1 MKKQVLSAW
10 VFCSALGI
18 AQAQTDVTKE
28 YLVNPSFE
36 TLKAA
41 DGTTEVKVKTTL
53 ENGLYGWEVASMSN
67 YQVESE
73 ASGSATGFPADGS
86 GKIKPTEGTY
96 YYFNRQG
103 WGNKDSELK
112 TTTSKELPTGT
123 YYAVIDYKAADY
135 SNHNNADNNGTT
147 IGIKVNDAAS
157 NLLGE
162 NPAVRRAYSIANNGS
177 NPGNDTYMVN
187 AGWNELGT
195 MFTVTEPT
203 TVTIS
208 LVQNMKNS
216 GRSDIAW
223 DNLRLYKVENV
234 SESNPLD
241 LTGYIA
247 SANGSCVPGWTTSGT
262 VGTNSGQHWDG
273 NSGTKYIEPCNWGA
287 TGWES
292 SISQAIIVPKGQY
305 ILTATGRSSVNATMT
320 LTANGQSVTFPSN
333 GDTGGTIATDGTE
346 WENVAAGIEAGKSF
360 ANDDKGRGWTYG
372 KVTLSIIDGKLN
384 ITAKSSSTALHEWC
398 SISDF
403 KLLYVSTSVGT
414 DVLKAL
420 LQEKLTAAQACV
432 ANCPKGIAAIVN
444 AAITQGNNAQDTEES
459 LNAAITALTQA
470 IALAEQAV
478 PATEAFK
485 ALMATCQGYA
495 NHSSAEESVK
505 QAFQKAMTDAQ
516 AALDAATMVEA
527 IQEATQTLQ
536 AACQTYLLNAEPE
549 TGYPFDYAFLVAEVG
564 NSKNGW
570 TNNFSAEYTHLDNY
584 QYKKDDASK
593 NNADLGLYKTG
604 FIEAWNDGVDF
615 TGTLT
620 YTLNELPNGHYKI
633 SAYTFTSENGKTSF
647 TANDKEV
654 ALDNTTNLYTQPV
667 IDDVIVDEHKL
678 TFGLNIGGA
687 NWIGITNIQLQYLS
701 QLTDAE
707 ASAKAKE
714 ALYAKL
720 EEAGNMDTETNVGT
734 EAFQIPET
742 AVEAFD
748 AAFDKANDIYTN
760 SQKVDEIEAA
770 TKALDEAIKAFQ
782 NPVLNAPK
790 EGELFCIANIS
801 EGFAY
806 KNNAVSPIYNEAK
819 ANDGEYDL
827 KWFHIV
833 DANYAQALKF
843 TPVEGQQN
851 QYTISFTDEEGNTRY
866 FSTQA
871 LAGYID
877 TDKNEVSTRHDRIRA
892 TKEAEK
898 ALPFEISLAREGVY
912 KLKNTL
918 HGSNIGSTND
928 DGFFTTNNLSDLS
941 LVKAEK
947 ANVTLSITAAGWCTL
962 ILPFDAEIPQGFEV
976 YSCTGTEV
984 PVGTSTAL
992 VLEKAESI
1000 EAHTPYI
1007 VKGKEGDTYDF
1018 SEYGTA
1024 LQDQYAAGLMT
1035 GTFTQQ
1041 KAVANTYV
1049 LQDQE
1054 GKVGFYKVMAGS
1066 EPTIKPY
1073 RAYINADVAEA
1084 NIVALLLPGIGT
1096 GIDGIVAE
1104 DALVNVYDLNGI
1116 LVRKNVKLGQ
1126 ALEGLSKGIYI
1137 VNGTKKAVK

>member
-1 MKKQVLSAW
+1 MKKQVLSVW

-28 YLVNPSFE
+28 YLINPSFE

-41 DGTTEVKVKTTL
+41 DGATDVAVKTTL
-53 ENGLYGWEVASMSN
+53 ENGLQGWEVASMSN

-73 ASGSATGFPADGS
+73 ESGSSTGFPADGS

-103 WGNKDSELK
+103 WGNKNSELK
-112 TTTSKELPTGT
+112 TTTSKELPAGT

-135 SNHNNADNNGTT
+135 SNNNTDKNGTT
-147 IGIKVNDAAS
+147 IGIKANSAD
-157 NLLGE
+157 NKLLGE
-162 NPAVRRAYSIANNGS
+162 KTAVRLSHSLVAGGS
-177 NPGNDTYMVN
+177 NPGSDAYMVN
-187 AGWNELGT
+187 AAWDELGT

-223 DNLRLYKVENV
+223 DNLRLYKVDNV
-234 SESNPLD
+234 DKDHPMDLNGLIPIANYEVMGDWKIEGGNEFKINTWSHEGETDGSGMIIPFFQDWVGSGSIAADATISN
-241 LTGYIA
+241 
-247 SANGSCVPGWTTSGT
+247 SAAYLKPGIYEVSALIRVLNEAGGAAPSGATLYANEGSTDACAGTSCTNGVYGTYTVKGT
-262 VGTNSGQHWDG
+262 VGTDG
-273 NSGTKYIEPCNWGA
+273 VLTFGIKVANANFNWVSFKDFRLQYLGA
-287 TGWES
+287 A
-292 SISQAIIVPKGQY
+292 SIDQ
-305 ILTATGRSSVNATMT
+305 
-320 LTANGQSVTFPSN
+320 
-333 GDTGGTIATDGTE
+333 
-346 WENVAAGIEAGKSF
+346 
-360 ANDDKGRGWTYG
+360 
-372 KVTLSIIDGKLN
+372 
-384 ITAKSSSTALHEWC
+384 
-398 SISDF
+398 
-403 KLLYVSTSVGT
+403 
-414 DVLKAL
+414 LKATL
-420 LQEKLTAAQACV
+420 KEKMTEAQAYV
-432 ANCPKGIAAIVN
+432 ADSPKGIAAIVN
-444 AAITQGNNAQDTEES
+444 AAIAQGNNTQDTEES

-470 IALAEQAV
+470 ITLAEQAAPV
-478 PATEAFK
+478 TEAFK
-485 ALMATCQGYA
+485 ALMATCQSYA

-516 AALDAATMVEA
+516 AALDAATTVEA
-527 IQEATQTLQ
+527 IQETIQPLQT
-536 AACQTYLLNAEPE
+536 ACETYILNAIPE
-549 TGYPFDYAFLVAEVG
+549 KGYPFDYTFLMDEAN
-564 NSKNGW
+564 NSGNGW
-570 TNNFSAEYTHLDNY
+570 TKNVSQGNIQNFNY
-584 QYKKDDASK
+584 KESSEK
-593 NNADLGLYKTG
+593 NNGKLQKTG
-604 FIEAWNDGVDF
+604 FMEAWDANPYAA
-615 TGTLT
+615 TLT
-620 YTLNELPNGHYKI
+620 YTRNELPNGHYKV
-633 SAYTFTSENGKTSF
+633 SSYAFTTVNGNTSF
-647 TANDKEV
+647 TANGKKV
-654 ALDNTTNLYTQPV
+654 TMDNSTALYTNPT
-667 IDDVIVDEHKL
+667 IEDVIVDEGKL
-678 TFGLNIGGA
+678 TVGLNTSDA
-687 NWIGITNIQLQYLS
+687 NWTGITNIQLQYLAK
-701 QLTDAE
+701 LTDAE

-992 VLEKAESI
+992 VLEKVESI

-1007 VKGKEGDTYDF
+1007 VKGKEGDTYDL

-1024 LQDQYAAGLMT
+1024 LKDQYATGLMT

-1049 LQDQE
+1049 LQNQE

>member
-1 MKKQVLSAW
+1 MKKQVLSALA
-10 VFCSALGI
+10 FCSALGI

-41 DGTTEVKVKTTL
+41 DGTTDVAVKTKL
-53 ENGLYGWEVASMSN
+53 ESGLYGWDVAKLGANNSN

-73 ASGSATGFPADGS
+73 ESGSSTGFPADGS

-112 TTTSKELPTGT
+112 TTTSKELPAGT

-135 SNHNNADNNGTT
+135 SNNNNANTNGTT

-162 NPAVRRAYSIANNGS
+162 NPAVRRAYSMANGGS
-177 NPGNDTYMVN
+177 NPESDAYMVN
-187 AGWNELGT
+187 AAWNELGT

-223 DNLRLYKVENV
+223 DNLRLYKIEDV
-234 SESNPLD
+234 SENAPMDVSGL
-241 LTGYIA
+241 I
-247 SANGSCVPGWTTSGT
+247 TTSNYYAFGGWNIEGGNTFQVNTWSTEGENDGSGMTTPFIEDHVGKENKAANATISHTVSHLIPGIYEVSGLIRVLNEAGGDTPSGATLYANEGSTNACNGNPCTNGVYGTYTVKGT
-262 VGTNSGQHWDG
+262 VGTDG
-273 NSGTKYIEPCNWGA
+273 VLTFGIKVANANFNW
-287 TGWES
+287 
-292 SISQAIIVPKGQY
+292 V
-305 ILTATGRSSVNATMT
+305 
-320 LTANGQSVTFPSN
+320 
-333 GDTGGTIATDGTE
+333 
-346 WENVAAGIEAGKSF
+346 SF
-360 ANDDKGRGWTYG
+360 KN
-372 KVTLSIIDGKLN
+372 
-384 ITAKSSSTALHEWC
+384 
-398 SISDF
+398 F
-403 KLLYVSTSVGT
+403 KLQYLGAASIEQLQAT
-414 DVLKAL
+414 
-420 LQEKLTAAQACV
+420 LQEKIKEAKAYAE
-432 ANCPKGIAAIVN
+432 NCPKGIAAIVN
-444 AAITQGNNAQDTEES
+444 AAITQGDNAQPTEES
-459 LNAAITALTQA
+459 LNAAIAALTQA
-470 IALAEQAV
+470 IALAEETAPV
-478 PATEAFK
+478 TEAFK
-485 ALMATCQGYA
+485 TLMATCQGYA
-495 NHSSAEESVK
+495 SHSSAEESVK

-516 AALDAATMVEA
+516 TALDAATTVEA

-536 AACQTYLLNAEPE
+536 TACETYVLSAEPE
-549 TGYPFDYAFLVAEVG
+549 TGYPFDYTFLMNEANNSANG
-564 NSKNGW
+564 WSKNVTEG
-570 TNNFSAEYTHLDNY
+570 NIQNFTYKNSAE
-584 QYKKDDASK
+584 K
-593 NNADLGLYKTG
+593 NNGDLQKTG
-604 FIEAWNDGVDF
+604 FMEAWDGKNY
-615 TGTLT
+615 TATIT
-620 YTLNELPNGHYKI
+620 YTRNELPNGHYKV
-633 SAYTFTSENGKTSF
+633 SAYAFTTVNGNTSF

-654 ALDNTTNLYTQPV
+654 KMDNSTALFTNPT
-667 IDDVIVDEHKL
+667 IEDVIVDESKL
-678 TFGLNIGGA
+678 TVGLNTTDA
-687 NWIGITNIQLQYLS
+687 NWTGITNIQLQYLS
-701 QLTDAE
+701 KLTDAE

-720 EEAGNMDTETNVGT
+720 EEAGSMDTETNVGS

-742 AVEAFD
+742 AIDAFD
-748 AAFDKANDIYTN
+748 EVFNEANNIYN
-760 SQKVDEIEAA
+760 SSEKVDEIEAA
-770 TKALDEAIKAFQ
+770 TKALEEAIQALK
-782 NPVLNAPK
+782 NPTLNAPK

-801 EGFAY
+801 EGFGY
-806 KNNAVSPIYNEAK
+806 KNNAVSPVYNEAK
-819 ANDGEYDL
+819 AEDGEYDL
-827 KWFHIV
+827 KWYHIV
-833 DANYAQALKF
+833 NANYAQALKF
-843 TPVEGQQN
+843 TPVEGQKN
-851 QYTISFTDEEGNTRY
+851 QYTISFIDEEGNTRY

-871 LAGYID
+871 LAGYMD
-877 TDKNEVSTRHDRIRA
+877 GGNVSTRHDRIRA

-898 ALPFEISLAREGVY
+898 ALPFEISLAGEGVY

-918 HGSNIGSTND
+918 HGSNIGSTSD

-947 ANVTLSITAAGWCTL
+947 ANVPLSITAAGWCTL
-962 ILPFDAEIPQGFEV
+962 ILPFDAEIPEGFEV

-1007 VKGKEGDTYDF
+1007 VKGKDGNTYDF
-1018 SEYGTA
+1018 SDYGTA

-1041 KAVANTYV
+1041 KAVTNTYV
-1049 LQDQE
+1049 LQNQE
-1054 GKVGFYKVMAGS
+1054 GKVGFYKVAAGS

-1084 NIVALLLPGIGT
+1084 NIVALLLPGIET
-1096 GIDGIVAE
+1096 GINGIVAE

-1116 LVRKNVKLGQ
+1116 LVRENVKLGQ

>member
-1 MKKQVLSAW
+1 MKKQVLSALA
-10 VFCSALGI
+10 FCSALGI

-41 DGTTEVKVKTTL
+41 DGTTDVKVKTTL
-53 ENGLYGWEVASMSN
+53 ENGLQGWEVAAMSN

-73 ASGSATGFPADGS
+73 ASGSSTGFPADGT

-112 TTTSKELPTGT
+112 TTTSKELPAGT

-135 SNHNNADNNGTT
+135 SNEGKTNSNGTT
-147 IGIKVNDAAS
+147 IGIKATDTEGKIM
-157 NLLGE
+157 GE
-162 NPAVRRAYSIANNGS
+162 NVPTKRAYGIATWNSS
-177 NPGNDTYMVN
+177 NPGNDAYMVN
-187 AGWNELGT
+187 AAWNELGT

-223 DNLRLYKVENV
+223 DNLRLYQIENV
-234 SESNPLD
+234 SENKPMDVSGL
-241 LTGYIA
+241 I
-247 SANGSCVPGWTTSGT
+247 TTSNYYALGGWNIEGGNTFEVNTWSTEGETDGSGMTTPFIQDWVGSGTNAANATISHTVSHLIPGIYEVSGLIRVLNEAGGGITPSGATLFANEGTTDACAGSPCKKDGKDLYGVYGTYTVKGT
-262 VGTNSGQHWDG
+262 VGTDG
-273 NSGTKYIEPCNWGA
+273 VLTFGIKVANANFNW
-287 TGWES
+287 
-292 SISQAIIVPKGQY
+292 V
-305 ILTATGRSSVNATMT
+305 
-320 LTANGQSVTFPSN
+320 
-333 GDTGGTIATDGTE
+333 
-346 WENVAAGIEAGKSF
+346 SF
-360 ANDDKGRGWTYG
+360 KN
-372 KVTLSIIDGKLN
+372 
-384 ITAKSSSTALHEWC
+384 
-398 SISDF
+398 F
-403 KLLYVSTSVGT
+403 KLQYLGAASIEQLQATLKEKIEEAKAYV
-414 DVLKAL
+414 
-420 LQEKLTAAQACV
+420 E
-432 ANCPKGIAAIVN
+432 NCPEGIAAIVN
-444 AAITQGNNAQDTEES
+444 AAITQGDSAQPTEES
-459 LNAAITALTQA
+459 LNAAIAALTQA
-470 IALAEQAV
+470 IALAEETA

-485 ALMATCQGYA
+485 TLMATCQGYA
-495 NHSSAEESVK
+495 SHSSAEESVK

-516 AALDAATMVEA
+516 TALDAATTVEA
-527 IQEATQTLQ
+527 IQEATQALQ
-536 AACQTYLLNAEPE
+536 TACETYVLSAEPE
-549 TGYPFDYAFLVAEVG
+549 MGYPFDYTFLVAEVG
-564 NSKNGW
+564 NSKDGW
-570 TNNFSAEYTHLDNY
+570 TNSFSAEYTHPDNY
-584 QYKKDDASK
+584 QYKKDDAAK
-593 NNADLGLYKTG
+593 NNPDLGLYKTG
-604 FIEAWNDGVDF
+604 FIEAWNAGVDF

-620 YTLNELPNGHYKI
+620 YTQNDLPNGHYKI
-633 SAYTFTSENGKTSF
+633 SAYAFTSLNGKTSF

-654 ALDNTTNLYTQPV
+654 ELDNTTNLYTQPS
-667 IDDVIVDEHKL
+667 IDDVIVNEGKL

-701 QLTDAE
+701 KLTDTE

-720 EEAGNMDTETNVGT
+720 EEAGSMDTETNVGT
-734 EAFQIPET
+734 EAFQIAET
-742 AVEAFD
+742 AID
-748 AAFDKANDIYTN
+748 AFDKVFDEAAEIYD
-760 SQKVDEIEAA
+760 SSEKVDEIEAA
-770 TKALDEAIKAFQ
+770 TKALEEAMQALK
-782 NPVLNAPK
+782 NPTLNAPK

-801 EGFAY
+801 EGFGY
-806 KNNAVSPIYNEAK
+806 KNNAVSPVYNEAK
-819 ANDGEYDL
+819 AEDGEYDL
-827 KWFHIV
+827 KWYHIV

-843 TPVEGQQN
+843 TPVEGKKN
-851 QYTISFTDEEGNTRY
+851 QYTISFIDEEGNTRY

-871 LAGYID
+871 LAGYMD
-877 TDKNEVSTRHDRIRA
+877 GSNVSTRHDRIRA

-898 ALPFEISLAREGVY
+898 ALPFEISLAGEGVY

-918 HGSNIGSTND
+918 HGSNIGSTSD

-947 ANVTLSITAAGWCTL
+947 ANVPLSITAAGWCTL
-962 ILPFDAEIPQGFEV
+962 ILPFDAEIPEGFEV

-1007 VKGKEGDTYDF
+1007 VKGKDGDTYDF
-1018 SEYGTA
+1018 SDYGTA
-1024 LQDQYAAGLMT
+1024 LQDQYAAELMT

-1049 LQDQE
+1049 LQNQE
-1054 GKVGFYKVMAGS
+1054 GKVGFYKVAAGS

-1084 NIVALLLPGIGT
+1084 NIVALLLPGIET
-1096 GIDGIVAE
+1096 GINGIVAE

-1116 LVRKNVKLGQ
+1116 LVRENVKLGQ

>member
-1 MKKQVLSAW
+1 MKKQVLSALA
-10 VFCSALGI
+10 FCSALGI

-41 DGTTEVKVKTTL
+41 DRTTDVAVKTTL
-53 ENGLYGWEVASMSN
+53 ENGLQGWEVVAMSH

-73 ASGSATGFPADGS
+73 ASGSSTGFPADGS

-112 TTTSKELPTGT
+112 TTTSKELPAGT

-135 SNHNNADNNGTT
+135 SNNNNANTNGTT

-162 NPAVRRAYSIANNGS
+162 NPAVRRAYSMANGGS
-177 NPGNDTYMVN
+177 NPESDAYMVN
-187 AGWNELGT
+187 AAWNELGT

-208 LVQNMKNS
+208 LVQNMRNN

-223 DNLRLYKVENV
+223 DNLRLYQIENV
-234 SESNPLD
+234 SENKPMDVSGL
-241 LTGYIA
+241 I
-247 SANGSCVPGWTTSGT
+247 TTSNYYALGGWNIEGGNTFEVNTWSHEGETDGSGMTTPFIQDHVGKENKAANATISHTVSHLIPGIYEVSGLIRVLNEAGGDTPSGATLYANEGSTNACNGEPCTNGVYGTYTVKGT
-262 VGTNSGQHWDG
+262 VGTDG
-273 NSGTKYIEPCNWGA
+273 VLTFGIKVANANFNWVSFKNFKLQYLGAASIEQL
-287 TGWES
+287 
-292 SISQAIIVPKGQY
+292 QAI
-305 ILTATGRSSVNATMT
+305 
-320 LTANGQSVTFPSN
+320 
-333 GDTGGTIATDGTE
+333 
-346 WENVAAGIEAGKSF
+346 
-360 ANDDKGRGWTYG
+360 
-372 KVTLSIIDGKLN
+372 
-384 ITAKSSSTALHEWC
+384 
-398 SISDF
+398 
-403 KLLYVSTSVGT
+403 
-414 DVLKAL
+414 
-420 LQEKLTAAQACV
+420 LQEKITEANEYV
-432 ANCPKGIAAIVN
+432 ENCPKGIAAIVN
-444 AAITQGNNAQDTEES
+444 AAITQGDSAQPTEES
-459 LNAAITALTQA
+459 LNAAIAALTQA
-470 IALAEQAV
+470 IALAEETAPV
-478 PATEAFK
+478 TEAFK
-485 ALMATCQGYA
+485 TLMATCQDYA
-495 NHSSAEESVK
+495 EHSEAEESVK
-505 QAFQKAMTDAQ
+505 QVFQKAMSDAQ
-516 AALDAATMVEA
+516 AALDAATTAEA

-536 AACQTYLLNAEPE
+536 TACETYVLNAAPE
-549 TGYPFDYAFLVAEVG
+549 EGYPFDYTFLMNEAN
-564 NSKNGW
+564 NSANGW
-570 TNNFSAEYTHLDNY
+570 TKNVTGGNIQNFTYKNSAE
-584 QYKKDDASK
+584 K
-593 NNADLGLYKTG
+593 NNGDLQKTG
-604 FIEAWNDGVDF
+604 FMEAWDGKNY
-615 TGTLT
+615 TATIT
-620 YTLNELPNGHYKI
+620 YTRNELPNGHYKV
-633 SAYTFTSENGKTSF
+633 SAYAFTTVNGNTSF

-654 ALDNTTNLYTQPV
+654 KMDNSTALFTNPT
-667 IDDVIVDEHKL
+667 IEDVIVDEGKL
-678 TFGLNIGGA
+678 TVGLNTTDA
-687 NWIGITNIQLQYLS
+687 NWTGITNIQLQYLS
-701 QLTDAE
+701 KLTDAE

-714 ALYAKL
+714 ALHAKL
-720 EEAGNMDTETNVGT
+720 EEAGSMDTETNVGT

-742 AVEAFD
+742 AID
-748 AAFDKANDIYTN
+748 AFDKVFDEAAEIYD
-760 SQKVDEIEAA
+760 SSEKVDEIEAA
-770 TKALDEAIKAFQ
+770 TKALEEAMQALK
-782 NPVLNAPK
+782 NPTLNAPK

-801 EGFAY
+801 ESFGY
-806 KNNAVSPIYNEAK
+806 KNNAVSPVYNEAK
-819 ANDGEYDL
+819 AEDGEYDL
-827 KWFHIV
+827 KWYHIV

-843 TPVEGQQN
+843 TPVEGKKN
-851 QYTISFTDEEGNTRY
+851 QYTISFIDEEGNTRY

-871 LAGYID
+871 LAGYMD
-877 TDKNEVSTRHDRIRA
+877 GGNVSTRHDRIRA

-898 ALPFEISLAREGVY
+898 ALPFEISLAGEGVY

-918 HGSNIGSTND
+918 HGSNIGSTSD

-947 ANVTLSITAAGWCTL
+947 ANVPLSITAAGWCTL
-962 ILPFDAEIPQGFEV
+962 ILPFDAEIPEGFEV

-1007 VKGKEGDTYDF
+1007 VKGKDGDTYDF
-1018 SEYGTA
+1018 SDYGTA
-1024 LQDQYAAGLMT
+1024 LQDQYAAELMT

-1049 LQDQE
+1049 LQNQE
-1054 GKVGFYKVMAGS
+1054 GKVGFYKVAAGS

-1084 NIVALLLPGIGT
+1084 NIVALLLPGIET
-1096 GIDGIVAE
+1096 GINGIVAE

-1116 LVRKNVKLGQ
+1116 LVRENVKLGQ

>member
-1 MKKQVLSAW
+1 MKKQVLSALA
-10 VFCSALGI
+10 FCSALGI

-41 DGTTEVKVKTTL
+41 DGTTDVAVKTTL
-53 ENGLYGWEVASMSN
+53 ENGLQGWEVVAMSH

-73 ASGSATGFPADGS
+73 ASGSSTGFPADGT

-112 TTTSKELPTGT
+112 TTTSKELPAGT

-135 SNHNNADNNGTT
+135 SNNNNANTNGTT

-162 NPAVRRAYSIANNGS
+162 NPAVRRAYSMANGDS
-177 NPGNDTYMVN
+177 NPKSDAYMVN
-187 AGWNELGT
+187 AAWNELGT

-208 LVQNMKNS
+208 LVQNMRNN

-223 DNLRLYKVENV
+223 DNLRLYQIENV
-234 SESNPLD
+234 SENKPMDVSGL
-241 LTGYIA
+241 I
-247 SANGSCVPGWTTSGT
+247 TTSNYYALGGWNIEGGNTFQVNTWSTEGEKDGSGMTTPFIQDHVGKENKAANATISHTVNHLIPGIYEVSGLIRVLNEAGGDTPSGATLYANEGSTNACNGNPCTNGVYGTYTVKGT
-262 VGTNSGQHWDG
+262 VGTDG
-273 NSGTKYIEPCNWGA
+273 VLTFGIKVANANFNW
-287 TGWES
+287 
-292 SISQAIIVPKGQY
+292 V
-305 ILTATGRSSVNATMT
+305 
-320 LTANGQSVTFPSN
+320 
-333 GDTGGTIATDGTE
+333 
-346 WENVAAGIEAGKSF
+346 SF
-360 ANDDKGRGWTYG
+360 KN
-372 KVTLSIIDGKLN
+372 
-384 ITAKSSSTALHEWC
+384 
-398 SISDF
+398 F
-403 KLLYVSTSVGT
+403 KLQYLGAASIEQLQAT
-414 DVLKAL
+414 
-420 LQEKLTAAQACV
+420 LQEKIKEAKAYAE
-432 ANCPKGIAAIVN
+432 NCPKGIAAIVN
-444 AAITQGNNAQDTEES
+444 AAITQGDNAQPTEES
-459 LNAAITALTQA
+459 LNAAIAALTQA
-470 IALAEQAV
+470 IALAEETAPV
-478 PATEAFK
+478 TEAFK
-485 ALMATCQGYA
+485 TLMATCQGYA
-495 NHSSAEESVK
+495 SHSSAEESVK

-516 AALDAATMVEA
+516 TALDAATTAEA
-527 IQEATQTLQ
+527 IQEATQALQ
-536 AACQTYLLNAEPE
+536 TACETYVLSAEPE
-549 TGYPFDYAFLVAEVG
+549 TGYPFDYTFLMNEANNSDNG
-564 NSKNGW
+564 WSKNVTEG
-570 TNNFSAEYTHLDNY
+570 NIQNFTYKNSAE
-584 QYKKDDASK
+584 K
-593 NNADLGLYKTG
+593 NNGDLQKTG
-604 FIEAWNDGVDF
+604 FMEAWDGKN
-615 TGTLT
+615 
-620 YTLNELPNGHYKI
+620 YTATIAYTRNELPNGHYKV
-633 SAYTFTSENGKTSF
+633 SAYAFTTVNGNTSF
-647 TANDKEV
+647 TANDKEAKMDNST
-654 ALDNTTNLYTQPV
+654 ALFTNPT
-667 IDDVIVDEHKL
+667 IEDVIVDEGKL
-678 TFGLNIGGA
+678 TVGLNTTDA
-687 NWIGITNIQLQYLS
+687 NWTGITNIQLQYLS
-701 QLTDAE
+701 KLTDAE

-714 ALYAKL
+714 ALHAKL
-720 EEAGNMDTETNVGT
+720 EEAGSMDTETNVGT
-734 EAFQIPET
+734 EAFQIPKT
-742 AVEAFD
+742 AID
-748 AAFDKANDIYTN
+748 AFDKVFDEANGIYE
-760 SQKVDEIEAA
+760 SSEKVDEIEAA
-770 TKALDEAIKAFQ
+770 TKALEEAMQALK
-782 NPVLNAPK
+782 NPTLNAPK

-806 KNNAVSPIYNEAK
+806 KNNAVSPVYNEAK
-819 ANDGEYDL
+819 AEDGEYDL
-827 KWFHIV
+827 KWYHIV

-843 TPVEGQQN
+843 TPVEGKKN
-851 QYTISFTDEEGNTRY
+851 QYTISFIDEEGNTRY

-871 LAGYID
+871 LAGYMD
-877 TDKNEVSTRHDRIRA
+877 GGNVSTRHDRIRA

-898 ALPFEISLAREGVY
+898 ALPFEISLAGEGVY

-918 HGSNIGSTND
+918 HGSNIGSTSD

-947 ANVTLSITAAGWCTL
+947 ANVPLSITAAGWCTL
-962 ILPFDAEIPQGFEV
+962 ILPFDAEIPEGFEV

-1007 VKGKEGDTYDF
+1007 IKGKDGDTHDF
-1018 SEYGTA
+1018 SDYGMA

-1049 LQDQE
+1049 LQNQE
-1054 GKVGFYKVMAGS
+1054 GKVGFYKVAAGS

-1084 NIVALLLPGIGT
+1084 NIVALLLPGIET
-1096 GIDGIVAE
+1096 GINGIVAE

-1116 LVRKNVKLGQ
+1116 LVRENVKLGQ

>member
-41 DGTTEVKVKTTL
+41 DGTTDVAVKTTL
-53 ENGLYGWEVASMSN
+53 ENGLQGWEVASMSN

-73 ASGSATGFPADGS
+73 ESGSATGFPADGS

-96 YYFNRQG
+96 YYFNRMG
-103 WGNKDSELK
+103 WSNKDSELK
-112 TTTSKELPTGT
+112 TTTSKELPAGT

-135 SNHNNADNNGTT
+135 SNNNNASNNGTT
-147 IGIKVNDAAS
+147 IGIKVTDAAT

-162 NPAVRRAYSIANNGS
+162 NPAVRRAYSMANGKD
-177 NPGNDTYMVN
+177 NPGSDAYMVN
-187 AGWNELGT
+187 AAWNELGT

-234 SESNPLD
+234 SESAPMDVSGL
-241 LTGYIA
+241 I
-247 SANGSCVPGWTTSGT
+247 TTSNYYAIGGWKIEGGNTFEVNTWSHEGETDGSGMTTPFIQDWVGKGTNAANATISHTVSHLIPGIYEVSGLIRVLNEAGGATPSGATLYANEGSTDACAGTTCTNGVYGTYSAQGT
-262 VGTNSGQHWDG
+262 VG
-273 NSGTKYIEPCNWGA
+273 
-287 TGWES
+287 
-292 SISQAIIVPKGQY
+292 
-305 ILTATGRSSVNATMT
+305 L
-320 LTANGQSVTFPSN
+320 
-333 GDTGGTIATDGTE
+333 
-346 WENVAAGIEAGKSF
+346 
-360 ANDDKGRGWTYG
+360 
-372 KVTLSIIDGKLN
+372 DGKLEIGIKVKDAN
-384 ITAKSSSTALHEWC
+384 FNWVTFKN
-398 SISDF
+398 F
-403 KLLYVSTSVGT
+403 KLQYLGAASIGQ
-414 DVLKAL
+414 LKATL
-420 LQEKLTAAQACV
+420 KEKMTEAQTYV

-470 IALAEQAV
+470 IALAEQAA

-485 ALMATCQGYA
+485 ALMSTCQGYA
-495 NHSSAEESVK
+495 NHSSAEESVT

-516 AALDAATMVEA
+516 AAVDAATTAEA
-527 IQEATQTLQ
+527 IQETIQPLQT
-536 AACQTYLLNAEPE
+536 ACETYVLNAVPE
-549 TGYPFDYAFLVAEVG
+549 TGYPFDYTFLMDEAN
-564 NSKNGW
+564 NSGNGW
-570 TNNFSAEYTHLDNY
+570 TKNVTEGKIQNFT
-584 QYKKDDASK
+584 YKNSSEK
-593 NNADLGLYKTG
+593 NNGEWQKTG
-604 FIEAWNDGVDF
+604 FMEAWNSANY
-615 TGTLT
+615 TATIT
-620 YTLNELPNGHYKI
+620 YTRNELPNGHYKV
-633 SAYTFTSENGKTSF
+633 SAYAFTTVNGNTNF

-654 ALDNTTNLYTQPV
+654 KMDNSTALYTNPT
-667 IDDVIVDEHKL
+667 IEDVIVDEGKL
-678 TFGLNIGGA
+678 TVGLNTSDA
-687 NWIGITNIQLQYLS
+687 NWTGITHIQLQYLAK
-701 QLTDAE
+701 LTDAE

-714 ALYAKL
+714 ALRAKL
-720 EEAGNMDTETNVGT
+720 EEAGSMDIETNVGS

-742 AVEAFD
+742 AIDAFD
-748 AAFDKANDIYTN
+748 NVFNEANNVYDSSEKT
-760 SQKVDEIEAA
+760 DEIEAA
-770 TKALDEAIKAFQ
+770 TKALEEAMQALK
-782 NPVLNAPK
+782 NPTLNAPK
-790 EGELFCIANIS
+790 EDELFCIANIS

-806 KNNAVSPIYNEAK
+806 KNNAVSPVYNEDK
-819 ANDGEYDL
+819 AEDGEYDL
-827 KWFHIV
+827 KWFHIA

-843 TPVEGQQN
+843 TPVDGQKN

-871 LAGYID
+871 LAGYMD
-877 TDKNEVSTRHDRIRA
+877 GNNVSTRHDRIRA

-898 ALPFEISLAREGVY
+898 ALPFEISLAGEGVY

-918 HGSNIGSTND
+918 HGSNIGSTGD

-941 LVKAEK
+941 LAKVEK
-947 ANVTLSITAAGWCTL
+947 ANVPLSITAAGWCTL

-1007 VKGKEGDTYDF
+1007 VKGNDGDTYKF
-1018 SEYGTA
+1018 SDYGTA
-1024 LQDQYAAGLMT
+1024 LKDQYAAGLMT
-1035 GTFTQQ
+1035 GTFAQQ

-1049 LQDQE
+1049 LQNQE
-1054 GKVGFYKVMAGS
+1054 GKVGFYKVVAGS

-1104 DALVNVYDLNGI
+1104 DTLVNVYDLNGI
-1116 LVRKNVKLGQ
+1116 LVRENVKLGQ

>member
-1 MKKQVLSAW
+1 MKKQIIFACVCCGW
-10 VFCSALGI
+10 GI
-18 AQAQTDVTKE
+18 NLPAQTDITKE
-28 YLVNPSFE
+28 FLTNPSFE
-36 TLKAA
+36 DLRTT
-41 DGTTEVKVKTTL
+41 DGTTDVTVKTSL
-53 ENGLYGWEVASMSN
+53 DKGLYGWEVASMSN

-73 ASGSATGFPADGS
+73 ASGSSTGFPADGS
-86 GKIKPTEGTY
+86 AKIKPTEGTY

-112 TTTSKELPTGT
+112 TTTSKELTAGT

-135 SNHNNADNNGTT
+135 SNNNNAKNNGTT
-147 IGIKVNDAAS
+147 LGIKVNDAAS

-162 NPAVRRAYSIANNGS
+162 NPAVRRAYSMANNSS
-177 NPGNDTYMVN
+177 NPGSDAYMVN
-187 AGWNELGT
+187 AAWNELGT

-208 LVQNMKNS
+208 LVQHMKNS

-223 DNLRLYKVENV
+223 DNLRLYKIENV
-234 SESNPLD
+234 SESSPMDVSGLITTSNYYALGGWSIEGGNTFEINTWSSEGDTDGSGMTKPFIQD
-241 LTGYIA
+241 WVGKGVNA
-247 SANGSCVPGWTTSGT
+247 ANATISHTANHLVPGIYEVSGLIRVLNEAGGAAPSGATLYANEGSTDACAGTSCTKGVYGTYTVKGT
-262 VGTNSGQHWDG
+262 VGTDG
-273 NSGTKYIEPCNWGA
+273 
-287 TGWES
+287 
-292 SISQAIIVPKGQY
+292 V
-305 ILTATGRSSVNATMT
+305 LT
-320 LTANGQSVTFPSN
+320 F
-333 GDTGGTIATDGTE
+333 
-346 WENVAAGIEAGKSF
+346 GI
-360 ANDDKGRGWTYG
+360 
-372 KVTLSIIDGKLN
+372 KVTNANFNWLSFKN
-384 ITAKSSSTALHEWC
+384 
-398 SISDF
+398 F
-403 KLLYVSTSVGT
+403 KLQYLGT
-414 DVLKAL
+414 ASIDQLKTTL
-420 LQEKLTAAQACV
+420 KEKMTEAQACV

-444 AAITQGNNAQDTEES
+444 AAIAQGESAQDTEES

-470 IALAEQAV
+470 IALAEQAA

-485 ALMATCQGYA
+485 ALMETCQGYA
-495 NHSSAEESVK
+495 DHSTAEESVE
-505 QAFQKAMTDAQ
+505 QTFQKAMTDAQ
-516 AALDAATMVEA
+516 AALDAATTVEA

-536 AACQTYLLNAEPE
+536 TACETYVLDATPKE
-549 TGYPFDYAFLVAEVG
+549 GYPFDYTFLVAEVG
-564 NSKNGW
+564 NSKDGW
-570 TNNFSAEYTHLDNY
+570 TQNISEGSIRNFQYQNNSAKDNG
-584 QYKKDDASK
+584 
-593 NNADLGLYKTG
+593 DLRKTG
-604 FIEAWNDGVDF
+604 YVECWDANPY
-615 TGTLT
+615 TATLT
-620 YTLNELPNGHYKI
+620 YTRNGLPNGHYKI
-633 SAYTFTSENGKTSF
+633 SAYAFTSINGNTKFIANGKET
-647 TANDKEV
+647 
-654 ALDNTTNLYTQPV
+654 ALDNTTDLYTQPV
-667 IDDVIVDEHKL
+667 IDDVLVDEGTM
-678 TFGLNIGGA
+678 TFGLNTSNA
-687 NWIGITNIQLQYLS
+687 TWVGITHIQLQYLAK
-701 QLTDAE
+701 LTDAE

-742 AVEAFD
+742 AVDAFD
-748 AAFDKANDIYTN
+748 AAFDKANDIYTS

-790 EGELFCIANIS
+790 EDELFCIANIS
-801 EGFAY
+801 EGFGY
-806 KNNAVSPIYNEAK
+806 KNNTVSPVYNEAK
-819 ANDGEYDL
+819 AEDGEYDL

-833 DANYAQALKF
+833 DANYTQALKF
-843 TPVEGQQN
+843 TPVEGQKN

-871 LAGYID
+871 LAGYMD
-877 TDKNEVSTRHDRIRA
+877 GENVSTRHDRIRA

-898 ALPFEISLAREGVY
+898 ALPFEISLAGESVY

-918 HGSNIGSTND
+918 HGTPIGSTGD
-928 DGFFTTNNLSDLS
+928 DGFFTSNNLSDLS
-941 LVKAEK
+941 IVKAKK
-947 ANVTLSITAAGWCTL
+947 ANVPLSITAAGWCTL

-1000 EAHTPYI
+1000 EANTPYI
-1007 VKGKEGDTYDF
+1007 VKGKEEDTYDF

-1024 LQDQYAAGLMT
+1024 LKDQYAAGLMT

-1041 KAVANTYV
+1041 KAFANTYV
-1049 LQDQE
+1049 LQNQE
-1054 GKVGFYKVMAGS
+1054 GKVGFYKVVAGS

-1116 LVRKNVKLGQ
+1116 LVRENVKLGQ

>member
-1 MKKQVLSAW
+1 MKKQVLSVW

-28 YLVNPSFE
+28 YLINPSFE

-41 DGTTEVKVKTTL
+41 DGATDVAVKTTL
-53 ENGLYGWEVASMSN
+53 ENGLQGWEVASMSN

-73 ASGSATGFPADGS
+73 ESGSSTGFPADGS

-103 WGNKDSELK
+103 WGNKNSELK
-112 TTTSKELPTGT
+112 TTTSKELPAGT

-135 SNHNNADNNGTT
+135 SNNNTDKNGTT
-147 IGIKVNDAAS
+147 IGIKANSAD
-157 NLLGE
+157 NKLLGE
-162 NPAVRRAYSIANNGS
+162 KTAVRLSHSLVAGGS
-177 NPGNDTYMVN
+177 NPGSDAYMVN
-187 AGWNELGT
+187 AAWDELGT

-223 DNLRLYKVENV
+223 DNLRLYKVDNV
-234 SESNPLD
+234 DKDHPMDLNGLIPIANYEVMGDWKIEGGNEFKINTWSHEGETDGSGMVIPFFQDWVGSGSIAADATISN
-241 LTGYIA
+241 
-247 SANGSCVPGWTTSGT
+247 SAAYLKPGIYEVSALIRVLNEAGGAAPSGATLYANEGSTDACAGTSCTNGVYGTYTVKGT
-262 VGTNSGQHWDG
+262 VGTDG
-273 NSGTKYIEPCNWGA
+273 VLTFGIKVANANFNWVSFKDFRLQYLGA
-287 TGWES
+287 A
-292 SISQAIIVPKGQY
+292 SIDQ
-305 ILTATGRSSVNATMT
+305 
-320 LTANGQSVTFPSN
+320 
-333 GDTGGTIATDGTE
+333 
-346 WENVAAGIEAGKSF
+346 
-360 ANDDKGRGWTYG
+360 
-372 KVTLSIIDGKLN
+372 
-384 ITAKSSSTALHEWC
+384 
-398 SISDF
+398 
-403 KLLYVSTSVGT
+403 
-414 DVLKAL
+414 LKATL
-420 LQEKLTAAQACV
+420 KEKMTEAQAYV
-432 ANCPKGIAAIVN
+432 ADSPKGIAAIVN
-444 AAITQGNNAQDTEES
+444 AAIAQGNNTQDTEES

-470 IALAEQAV
+470 ITLAEQAAPV
-478 PATEAFK
+478 TEAFK
-485 ALMATCQGYA
+485 ALMATCQSYA

-516 AALDAATMVEA
+516 AALDAATTVEA
-527 IQEATQTLQ
+527 IQETIQPLQT
-536 AACQTYLLNAEPE
+536 ACETYILNAIPE
-549 TGYPFDYAFLVAEVG
+549 KGYPFDYTFLMDEAN
-564 NSKNGW
+564 NSGNGW
-570 TNNFSAEYTHLDNY
+570 TKNVSQGNIQNFNY
-584 QYKKDDASK
+584 KESSEK
-593 NNADLGLYKTG
+593 NNGKLQKTG
-604 FIEAWNDGVDF
+604 FMEAWDANPYAA
-615 TGTLT
+615 TLT
-620 YTLNELPNGHYKI
+620 YTRNELPNGHYKV
-633 SAYTFTSENGKTSF
+633 SSYAFTTVNGNTSF
-647 TANDKEV
+647 TANGKKV
-654 ALDNTTNLYTQPV
+654 TMDNSTALYTNPT
-667 IDDVIVDEHKL
+667 IEDVIVDEGKL
-678 TFGLNIGGA
+678 TVGLNTSDA
-687 NWIGITNIQLQYLS
+687 NWTGITNIQLQYLAK
-701 QLTDAE
+701 LTDAE

-992 VLEKAESI
+992 VLEKVESI

-1007 VKGKEGDTYDF
+1007 VKGKEGDTYDL

-1024 LQDQYAAGLMT
+1024 LKDQYATGLMT

-1049 LQDQE
+1049 LQNQE

>member
-41 DGTTEVKVKTTL
+41 DGTTEVKVKTSL
-53 ENGLYGWEVASMSN
+53 EKGLQGWEVASMSN

-73 ASGSATGFPADGS
+73 ESGSSTGFPADGS

-485 ALMATCQGYA
+485 ALMATCQSYA

-516 AALDAATMVEA
+516 AALDAATTVEA
-527 IQEATQTLQ
+527 IQETIQPLQT
-536 AACQTYLLNAEPE
+536 ACETYILNAIPE
-549 TGYPFDYAFLVAEVG
+549 KGYPFDYTFLMDEAN
-564 NSKNGW
+564 NSGNGW
-570 TNNFSAEYTHLDNY
+570 TKNVSQGNIQNFNY
-584 QYKKDDASK
+584 KESSEK
-593 NNADLGLYKTG
+593 NNGKLQKTG
-604 FIEAWNDGVDF
+604 FMEAWDANPYAA
-615 TGTLT
+615 TLT
-620 YTLNELPNGHYKI
+620 YTRNELPNGHYKV
-633 SAYTFTSENGKTSF
+633 SAYAFTTVNGNTSF
-647 TANDKEV
+647 TANGKEV
-654 ALDNTTNLYTQPV
+654 KMDNSTALYTNPT
-667 IDDVIVDEHKL
+667 IEDVIVDEGKL
-678 TFGLNIGGA
+678 TVGLNTSDA
-687 NWIGITNIQLQYLS
+687 NWTGITHIQLQYLS

-947 ANVTLSITAAGWCTL
+947 ANVTLSITATGWCTL

-1049 LQDQE
+1049 LQNQE

-1116 LVRKNVKLGQ
+1116 LVRENVKLGQ

>member
-1 MKKQVLSAW
+1 MKKQVLSVW

-28 YLVNPSFE
+28 YLINPSFE

-41 DGTTEVKVKTTL
+41 DGATDVAVKTTL
-53 ENGLYGWEVASMSN
+53 ENGLQGWEVASMSN

-73 ASGSATGFPADGS
+73 ESGSSTGFPADGS

-103 WGNKDSELK
+103 WGNKNSELK
-112 TTTSKELPTGT
+112 TTTSKELPAGT

-135 SNHNNADNNGTT
+135 SNNNTDKNGTT
-147 IGIKVNDAAS
+147 IGIKANSAD
-157 NLLGE
+157 NKLLGE
-162 NPAVRRAYSIANNGS
+162 KTAVRLSRSLVAGGS
-177 NPGNDTYMVN
+177 NPGSDAYMVN
-187 AGWNELGT
+187 AAWDELGT

-223 DNLRLYKVENV
+223 DNLRLYKVDNV
-234 SESNPLD
+234 DKDHPMDLNGLIPIANYEVMGDWKIEGGNEFKINTWSHEGETDGSGMVIPFFQDWVGSGSIAADATISN
-241 LTGYIA
+241 
-247 SANGSCVPGWTTSGT
+247 SAAYLKPGIYEVSALIRVLNEAGGAAPSGATLYAHEGSTDACAGTSCTNGVYGTYTVKGT
-262 VGTNSGQHWDG
+262 VGTDG
-273 NSGTKYIEPCNWGA
+273 VLTFGIKVANANFNWVSFKDFRLQYLGA
-287 TGWES
+287 A
-292 SISQAIIVPKGQY
+292 SIDQ
-305 ILTATGRSSVNATMT
+305 
-320 LTANGQSVTFPSN
+320 
-333 GDTGGTIATDGTE
+333 
-346 WENVAAGIEAGKSF
+346 
-360 ANDDKGRGWTYG
+360 
-372 KVTLSIIDGKLN
+372 
-384 ITAKSSSTALHEWC
+384 
-398 SISDF
+398 
-403 KLLYVSTSVGT
+403 
-414 DVLKAL
+414 LKATL
-420 LQEKLTAAQACV
+420 KEKMTEAQAYV
-432 ANCPKGIAAIVN
+432 ADSPKGIAAIVN
-444 AAITQGNNAQDTEES
+444 AAIAQGNNTQDTEES

-470 IALAEQAV
+470 ITLAEQATPV
-478 PATEAFK
+478 TEAFK
-485 ALMATCQGYA
+485 ALMATCQSYA

-516 AALDAATMVEA
+516 AALDAATTVEA
-527 IQEATQTLQ
+527 IQETIQPLQT
-536 AACQTYLLNAEPE
+536 ACETYILNAIPE
-549 TGYPFDYAFLVAEVG
+549 KGYPFDYTFLMDEAN
-564 NSKNGW
+564 NSGNGW
-570 TNNFSAEYTHLDNY
+570 TKNVSQGNIQNFNY
-584 QYKKDDASK
+584 KESSEK
-593 NNADLGLYKTG
+593 NNGKLQKTG
-604 FIEAWNDGVDF
+604 FMEAWDANPYAA
-615 TGTLT
+615 TLT
-620 YTLNELPNGHYKI
+620 YTRNELPNGHYKV
-633 SAYTFTSENGKTSF
+633 SSYAFTTVNGNTSF
-647 TANDKEV
+647 TANGKKV
-654 ALDNTTNLYTQPV
+654 TMDNSTALYTNPT
-667 IDDVIVDEHKL
+667 IEDVIVDEGKL
-678 TFGLNIGGA
+678 TVGLNTSDA
-687 NWIGITNIQLQYLS
+687 NWTGITHIQLQYLAK
-701 QLTDAE
+701 LTDAE

-992 VLEKAESI
+992 VLEKVESI

-1007 VKGKEGDTYDF
+1007 VKGKEGDTYDL

-1024 LQDQYAAGLMT
+1024 LKDQYATGLMT

-1049 LQDQE
+1049 LQNQE

>member
-1 MKKQVLSAW
+1 MKKQVLSVW

-36 TLKAA
+36 TLKTA
-41 DGTTEVKVKTTL
+41 DGSTDVAVKTTL
-53 ENGLYGWEVASMSN
+53 ENGLQGWEVASMSN

-73 ASGSATGFPADGS
+73 ESGSSTGFPADGS

-103 WGNKDSELK
+103 WGNKNSELK
-112 TTTSKELPTGT
+112 TTTSKELPAGT

-135 SNHNNADNNGTT
+135 SNNNTDKNGTT
-147 IGIKVNDAAS
+147 IGIKANSAD
-157 NLLGE
+157 NKLLGE
-162 NPAVRRAYSIANNGS
+162 KTAVRLSHSLVAGGS
-177 NPGNDTYMVN
+177 NPGSDAYMVN
-187 AGWNELGT
+187 AAWDELGT

-223 DNLRLYKVENV
+223 DNLRLYKVDNV
-234 SESNPLD
+234 DKDHPMDLNGLIPIANYEVMGDWKIEGGNEFKINTWSHEGETDGSGMVIPFFQDWVGSGSIAADATISN
-241 LTGYIA
+241 
-247 SANGSCVPGWTTSGT
+247 SAAYLKPGIYEVSALIRVLNEAGGAAPSGATLYANEGSTDACAGTSCTNGVYGTYTVKGT
-262 VGTNSGQHWDG
+262 VGTDG
-273 NSGTKYIEPCNWGA
+273 VLTFGIKVANANFNWVSFKDFRLQYLGA
-287 TGWES
+287 A
-292 SISQAIIVPKGQY
+292 SIDQ
-305 ILTATGRSSVNATMT
+305 
-320 LTANGQSVTFPSN
+320 
-333 GDTGGTIATDGTE
+333 
-346 WENVAAGIEAGKSF
+346 
-360 ANDDKGRGWTYG
+360 
-372 KVTLSIIDGKLN
+372 
-384 ITAKSSSTALHEWC
+384 
-398 SISDF
+398 
-403 KLLYVSTSVGT
+403 
-414 DVLKAL
+414 LKATL
-420 LQEKLTAAQACV
+420 KEKMTEAQAYV
-432 ANCPKGIAAIVN
+432 ADSPKGIAAIVN
-444 AAITQGNNAQDTEES
+444 AAIAQGNNTQDTEES

-470 IALAEQAV
+470 ITLAEQAAPV
-478 PATEAFK
+478 TEAFK
-485 ALMATCQGYA
+485 ALMATCQSYA

-516 AALDAATMVEA
+516 AALDAATTVEA
-527 IQEATQTLQ
+527 IQETIQPLQT
-536 AACQTYLLNAEPE
+536 ACETYILNAIPE
-549 TGYPFDYAFLVAEVG
+549 KGYPFDYTFLMDEAN
-564 NSKNGW
+564 NSGNGW
-570 TNNFSAEYTHLDNY
+570 TKNVSQGNIQNFNY
-584 QYKKDDASK
+584 KESSEK
-593 NNADLGLYKTG
+593 NNGKLQKTG
-604 FIEAWNDGVDF
+604 FMEAWDANPYAA
-615 TGTLT
+615 TLT
-620 YTLNELPNGHYKI
+620 YTRNELPNGHYKV
-633 SAYTFTSENGKTSF
+633 SAYAFTTVNGNTSF
-647 TANDKEV
+647 TANGKEV
-654 ALDNTTNLYTQPV
+654 KMDNSTALYTNPT
-667 IDDVIVDEHKL
+667 IEDVIVDEGKL
-678 TFGLNIGGA
+678 TVGLNTSDA
-687 NWIGITNIQLQYLS
+687 NWTGITHIQLQYLS

-714 ALYAKL
+714 ALHAKL

-1035 GTFTQQ
+1035 GTFVALQ

-1116 LVRKNVKLGQ
+1116 LVRENVKLGQ

>member
-18 AQAQTDVTKE
+18 AQAQTDVTQE

-41 DGTTEVKVKTTL
+41 DGTSDVKVKTSL
-53 ENGLYGWEVASMSN
+53 EKGLQGWEMASMSN

-73 ASGSATGFPADGS
+73 ASGSSTGFPADGS
-86 GKIKPTEGTY
+86 AKIKPTEGTY

-112 TTTSKELPTGT
+112 TTTSKELTAGT

-135 SNHNNADNNGTT
+135 SNNNNANNNGTT

-162 NPAVRRAYSIANNGS
+162 NPAVRRAYSMANNS
-177 NPGNDTYMVN
+177 HNPGSDAYMVN
-187 AGWNELGT
+187 AAWNELGT
-195 MFTVTEPT
+195 MFTVTKPT

-208 LVQNMKNS
+208 LVQHMKNS

-223 DNLRLYKVENV
+223 DNLRLYKIENV
-234 SESNPLD
+234 SESVPMDVSGLITTSNYYALGGWSIEGGNTFEINTWSSEGDTDGSGMTKPFIQD
-241 LTGYIA
+241 WVGKGVNA
-247 SANGSCVPGWTTSGT
+247 ANATISHTANHLVPGIYEVSGLIRVLNEAGGAAPSGATLYANEGSTDACAGTSCTNGVYGTYTVKGT
-262 VGTNSGQHWDG
+262 VGTDG
-273 NSGTKYIEPCNWGA
+273 VLTFGIKVANANFNW
-287 TGWES
+287 
-292 SISQAIIVPKGQY
+292 V
-305 ILTATGRSSVNATMT
+305 
-320 LTANGQSVTFPSN
+320 
-333 GDTGGTIATDGTE
+333 
-346 WENVAAGIEAGKSF
+346 SF
-360 ANDDKGRGWTYG
+360 KN
-372 KVTLSIIDGKLN
+372 
-384 ITAKSSSTALHEWC
+384 
-398 SISDF
+398 F
-403 KLLYVSTSVGT
+403 KLQYLGAASI
-414 DVLKAL
+414 DQLKATL
-420 LQEKLTAAQACV
+420 KEKITEAQACV
-432 ANCPKGIAAIVN
+432 TDCPKGIAAIVN
-444 AAITQGNNAQDTEES
+444 AAITQGESAQDTEES
-459 LNAAITALTQA
+459 LNVAITALTQA

-485 ALMATCQGYA
+485 ALMATCQGYDS
-495 NHSSAEESVK
+495 HSSAEESVK

-516 AALDAATMVEA
+516 AALDAATTVEA

-536 AACQTYLLNAEPE
+536 TACETYILNAAPE
-549 TGYPFDYAFLVAEVG
+549 EGYPFDYTFLVAEVG

-570 TNNFSAEYTHLDNY
+570 TNSFSTEYTHPDNY
-584 QYKKDDASK
+584 QYKKDDAAK
-593 NNADLGLYKTG
+593 NNPDLGLYKTG
-604 FIEAWNDGVDF
+604 FIEAWNADVDF

-620 YTLNELPNGHYKI
+620 YTQNDLPNGHYKI
-633 SAYTFTSENGKTSF
+633 SAYAFTSLNGKTSF
-647 TANDKEV
+647 TANGKEV

-667 IDDVIVDEHKL
+667 IEDVIVNEHKL

-687 NWIGITNIQLQYLS
+687 NWIGITNIQLQYLAK
-701 QLTDAE
+701 LTDSE

-720 EEAGNMDTETNVGT
+720 EEAGSMDTETNVGT

-748 AAFDKANDIYTN
+748 EVFNEANNIYN
-760 SQKVDEIEAA
+760 SSEKVDEIEAA
-770 TKALDEAIKAFQ
+770 TKALEEAMQALK
-782 NPVLNAPK
+782 NPTLNAPK

-801 EGFAY
+801 EGFGY
-806 KNNAVSPIYNEAK
+806 KNNAVSPVYNEAK
-819 ANDGEYDL
+819 AEDGEYDL
-827 KWFHIV
+827 KWYHIV

-843 TPVEGQQN
+843 IPVEGKKN
-851 QYTISFTDEEGNTRY
+851 QYTISFIDEEGNTRY

-871 LAGYID
+871 LAGYMD
-877 TDKNEVSTRHDRIRA
+877 GGNVSTRHDRIRA
-892 TKEAEK
+892 TKEAQK
-898 ALPFEISLAREGVY
+898 ALPFEISLAGEGVY

-918 HGSNIGSTND
+918 HGSNIGSTSD

-962 ILPFDAEIPQGFEV
+962 ILPFNAEIPQGFEV

-1000 EAHTPYI
+1000 EANTPYI

-1024 LQDQYAAGLMT
+1024 LKDQYATGLMT

-1049 LQDQE
+1049 LQNQE

-1116 LVRKNVKLGQ
+1116 LVRENVKLGQ

>member
-18 AQAQTDVTKE
+18 AQAQTDVTQE

-41 DGTTEVKVKTTL
+41 DGTSDVKVKTSL
-53 ENGLYGWEVASMSN
+53 EKGLQGWEMASMSN

-73 ASGSATGFPADGS
+73 ASGSSTGFPADGS
-86 GKIKPTEGTY
+86 AKIKPTEGTY

-112 TTTSKELPTGT
+112 TTTSKELTAGT

-135 SNHNNADNNGTT
+135 SNNNNANNNGTT

-162 NPAVRRAYSIANNGS
+162 NPAVRRAYSMANNS
-177 NPGNDTYMVN
+177 HNPGSDAYMVN
-187 AGWNELGT
+187 AAWNELGT
-195 MFTVTEPT
+195 MFTVTKPT

-208 LVQNMKNS
+208 LVQHMKNS

-223 DNLRLYKVENV
+223 DNLRLYKIENV
-234 SESNPLD
+234 SESVPMDVSGLITTSNYYALGGWSIEGGNTFEINTWSSEGDTDGSGMTKPFIQD
-241 LTGYIA
+241 WVGKGVNA
-247 SANGSCVPGWTTSGT
+247 ANATISHTANHLVPGIYEVSGLIRVLNEAGGAAPSGATLYANEGSTDACAGTSCTNGVYGTYTVKGT
-262 VGTNSGQHWDG
+262 VGTDG
-273 NSGTKYIEPCNWGA
+273 VLTFGIKVANANFNW
-287 TGWES
+287 
-292 SISQAIIVPKGQY
+292 V
-305 ILTATGRSSVNATMT
+305 
-320 LTANGQSVTFPSN
+320 
-333 GDTGGTIATDGTE
+333 
-346 WENVAAGIEAGKSF
+346 SF
-360 ANDDKGRGWTYG
+360 KN
-372 KVTLSIIDGKLN
+372 
-384 ITAKSSSTALHEWC
+384 
-398 SISDF
+398 F
-403 KLLYVSTSVGT
+403 KLQYLGAASI
-414 DVLKAL
+414 DQLKATL
-420 LQEKLTAAQACV
+420 KEKMTEAQACV

-444 AAITQGNNAQDTEES
+444 AAIAQGESAQDTEES

-485 ALMATCQGYA
+485 ALMATCQGYDS
-495 NHSSAEESVK
+495 HSSAEESVK
-505 QAFQKAMTDAQ
+505 LAFQKAMTDAQ
-516 AALDAATMVEA
+516 AALDAATTVEA

-536 AACQTYLLNAEPE
+536 TACETYILNAAPE
-549 TGYPFDYAFLVAEVG
+549 EGYPFDYTFLVAEVG

-570 TNNFSAEYTHLDNY
+570 INSFSTEYTHPDNY
-584 QYKKDDASK
+584 QYKKDDAAK
-593 NNADLGLYKTG
+593 NNPDLGLYKTG
-604 FIEAWNDGVDF
+604 FIEAWNADVDF

-620 YTLNELPNGHYKI
+620 YTQNDLPNGHYKI
-633 SAYTFTSENGKTSF
+633 SAYAFTSLNGKTSF
-647 TANDKEV
+647 TANGKEV

-667 IDDVIVDEHKL
+667 IEDVIVDEHKL

-687 NWIGITNIQLQYLS
+687 NWIGITNIQLQYLAK
-701 QLTDAE
+701 LTDSE

-720 EEAGNMDTETNVGT
+720 EEAGSMDTETNVGT

-748 AAFDKANDIYTN
+748 EVFNEANNIYN
-760 SQKVDEIEAA
+760 SSEKVDEIEAA
-770 TKALDEAIKAFQ
+770 TKALEEAMQALK
-782 NPVLNAPK
+782 NPTLNAPK

-801 EGFAY
+801 EGFGY
-806 KNNAVSPIYNEAK
+806 KNNAVSPVYNEAK
-819 ANDGEYDL
+819 AEDGEYDL
-827 KWFHIV
+827 KWYHIV

-843 TPVEGQQN
+843 IPVEGKKN
-851 QYTISFTDEEGNTRY
+851 QYTISFIDEEGNTRY

-871 LAGYID
+871 LAGYMD
-877 TDKNEVSTRHDRIRA
+877 GGNVSTRHDRIRA
-892 TKEAEK
+892 TKEAQK
-898 ALPFEISLAREGVY
+898 ALPFEISLAGEGVY

-918 HGSNIGSTND
+918 HGSNIGSTSD

-962 ILPFDAEIPQGFEV
+962 ILPFNAEIPQGFEV

-1000 EAHTPYI
+1000 EANTPYI

-1024 LQDQYAAGLMT
+1024 LKDQYATGLMT

-1049 LQDQE
+1049 LQNQE

-1116 LVRKNVKLGQ
+1116 LVRENVKLGQ

>member
-1 MKKQVLSAW
+1 MKKQVLSALA
-10 VFCSALGI
+10 FCSALGI
-18 AQAQTDVTKE
+18 AQAQTDVTKD

-41 DGTTEVKVKTTL
+41 DGTTDVAVKTTL
-53 ENGLYGWEVASMSN
+53 ENGLQGWEVAAMSN

-73 ASGSATGFPADGS
+73 ESGSSTGFPADGS

-103 WGNKDSELK
+103 WSNKDSELK
-112 TTTSKELPTGT
+112 TTTSKELPAGT

-135 SNHNNADNNGTT
+135 SNNNNANNNGTT

-162 NPAVRRAYSIANNGS
+162 NPAVRRAYSMANGS
-177 NPGNDTYMVN
+177 SSPGSDAYMVN
-187 AGWNELGT
+187 AAWNELGT

-223 DNLRLYKVENV
+223 DNLRLYKIEDV
-234 SESNPLD
+234 SENAPMDVSGL
-241 LTGYIA
+241 I
-247 SANGSCVPGWTTSGT
+247 TTSNYYAFGGWNIEGGNTFQVNTWSTKGENDGSGMTTPFIEDHVGKENKAANATISHTVSHLIPGIYEVSGLIRVLNEAGGDTPSGATLYANEGSTNACNGNPCTNGVYGTYTVKGT
-262 VGTNSGQHWDG
+262 VGTDG
-273 NSGTKYIEPCNWGA
+273 VLTFGIKVANANFNWVSFKNFKLQYLGAASIEQL
-287 TGWES
+287 
-292 SISQAIIVPKGQY
+292 QAI
-305 ILTATGRSSVNATMT
+305 
-320 LTANGQSVTFPSN
+320 
-333 GDTGGTIATDGTE
+333 
-346 WENVAAGIEAGKSF
+346 
-360 ANDDKGRGWTYG
+360 
-372 KVTLSIIDGKLN
+372 
-384 ITAKSSSTALHEWC
+384 
-398 SISDF
+398 
-403 KLLYVSTSVGT
+403 
-414 DVLKAL
+414 
-420 LQEKLTAAQACV
+420 LQEKITEANEYV
-432 ANCPKGIAAIVN
+432 ENCPKGIAAIVN
-444 AAITQGNNAQDTEES
+444 AAITQGNTAQPTEES
-459 LNAAITALTQA
+459 LNAAIAALTQA
-470 IALAEQAV
+470 IALAEETA

-485 ALMATCQGYA
+485 TLMATCQGYA
-495 NHSSAEESVK
+495 SHSSAEESVK

-516 AALDAATMVEA
+516 TALDVATTVEA

-536 AACQTYLLNAEPE
+536 TACETYVLSAEPE
-549 TGYPFDYAFLVAEVG
+549 TGYPFDYTFLMNEANNSANG
-564 NSKNGW
+564 WSKNVTEG
-570 TNNFSAEYTHLDNY
+570 NIQNFTYKNSAE
-584 QYKKDDASK
+584 K
-593 NNADLGLYKTG
+593 NNGDLQKTG
-604 FIEAWNDGVDF
+604 FMEAWDGKN
-615 TGTLT
+615 
-620 YTLNELPNGHYKI
+620 YTATIAYTRNELPNGHYKV
-633 SAYTFTSENGKTSF
+633 SAYAFTTVNGNTSF
-647 TANDKEV
+647 TANDKEAKMDNST
-654 ALDNTTNLYTQPV
+654 ALFTNPT
-667 IDDVIVDEHKL
+667 IEDVIVDEGKL
-678 TFGLNIGGA
+678 TVGLNTTDA
-687 NWIGITNIQLQYLS
+687 NWTGITNIQLQYLS
-701 QLTDAE
+701 KLTDAE

-714 ALYAKL
+714 ALHAKL
-720 EEAGNMDTETNVGT
+720 EEAGSMDTETNVGT
-734 EAFQIPET
+734 EAFQIPKT
-742 AVEAFD
+742 AID
-748 AAFDKANDIYTN
+748 AFDKVFDEANGIYE
-760 SQKVDEIEAA
+760 SSEKVDEIEAA
-770 TKALDEAIKAFQ
+770 TKALEEAMQALK
-782 NPVLNAPK
+782 NPTLNAPK

-806 KNNAVSPIYNEAK
+806 KNNAVSPVYNEAK
-819 ANDGEYDL
+819 AEDGEYDL
-827 KWFHIV
+827 KWYHIV

-843 TPVEGQQN
+843 TPVEGQKN
-851 QYTISFTDEEGNTRY
+851 QYTISFINEEGNTRY

-871 LAGYID
+871 LAGYMD
-877 TDKNEVSTRHDRIRA
+877 GGNVSTRHDRIRA

-898 ALPFEISLAREGVY
+898 ALPFEISLAGEGVY

-918 HGSNIGSTND
+918 HGSNIGSTSD

-947 ANVTLSITAAGWCTL
+947 ANVPLSITAAGWCTL
-962 ILPFDAEIPQGFEV
+962 ILPFDAEIPEGFEV

-1007 VKGKEGDTYDF
+1007 VKGKDGDTHDF
-1018 SEYGTA
+1018 SDYGMA

-1049 LQDQE
+1049 LQNQE
-1054 GKVGFYKVMAGS
+1054 GKVGFYKVAAGS

-1084 NIVALLLPGIGT
+1084 NIVALLLPGIET
-1096 GIDGIVAE
+1096 GINGIVAE

-1116 LVRKNVKLGQ
+1116 LVRENVKLGQ

>member
-10 VFCSALGI
+10 VFCVALGI

-41 DGTTEVKVKTTL
+41 DGTTDVTVKTNL
-53 ENGLYGWEVASMSN
+53 KNGLYGWDVAKLGVENSN

-73 ASGSATGFPADGS
+73 ASGSSTGFPADGK

-112 TTTSKELPTGT
+112 TTTSKELPAGT

-135 SNHNNADNNGTT
+135 SNNNTDKNGTT
-147 IGIKVNDAAS
+147 IGIKANSAD
-157 NLLGE
+157 NKLLGE
-162 NPAVRRAYSIANNGS
+162 KAAVRLSHSLVAGGS
-177 NPGNDTYMVN
+177 NPGSDAYMVN
-187 AGWNELGT
+187 AAWDELGT

-223 DNLRLYKVENV
+223 DNLRLYQIDNV
-234 SESNPLD
+234 DKDHPMDLNGLIPIANYEVMGDWKIKGGNEFKINTWSNEGETDGSGMVTPFFQDWVGSGNLAAD
-241 LTGYIA
+241 ATISH
-247 SANGSCVPGWTTSGT
+247 SADYLKPGIYEVSALIRVLNEAGGDTPKGATLYANEGTTDACAGTPCDKGVYGTYSVQGT
-262 VGTNSGQHWDG
+262 VGPDG
-273 NSGTKYIEPCNWGA
+273 HLEIGIKVKDANFNWVAFKNVKLQYLGA
-287 TGWES
+287 A
-292 SISQAIIVPKGQY
+292 SIDH
-305 ILTATGRSSVNATMT
+305 LRST
-320 LTANGQSVTFPSN
+320 LNEKMQEAQTYVT
-333 GDTGGTIATDGTE
+333 
-346 WENVAAGIEAGKSF
+346 
-360 ANDDKGRGWTYG
+360 
-372 KVTLSIIDGKLN
+372 
-384 ITAKSSSTALHEWC
+384 
-398 SISDF
+398 
-403 KLLYVSTSVGT
+403 
-414 DVLKAL
+414 
-420 LQEKLTAAQACV
+420 
-432 ANCPKGIAAIVN
+432 NCPKGIAAIVN
-444 AAITQGNNAQDTEES
+444 AAITQGESAQDTEES

-470 IALAEQAV
+470 IALAEQAA

-485 ALMATCQGYA
+485 ALMATCQGYDS
-495 NHSSAEESVK
+495 HSSAEESAK

-516 AALDAATMVEA
+516 AALDAATTAEA

-536 AACQTYLLNAEPE
+536 VACETYVLSATPE
-549 TGYPFDYAFLVAEVG
+549 EGYPFDYSFLVAGVG
-564 NSKNGW
+564 DSKDGWIQNISEGSIQNFQYQNNSAKDNG
-570 TNNFSAEYTHLDNY
+570 NL
-584 QYKKDDASK
+584 K
-593 NNADLGLYKTG
+593 KTG
-604 FIEAWNDGVDF
+604 YVECWDANPY
-615 TGTLT
+615 TATLT
-620 YTLNELPNGHYKI
+620 YTRNGLPNGHYKI
-633 SAYTFTSENGKTSF
+633 SAYAFTSKNSNTSFIANGKET
-647 TANDKEV
+647 V
-654 ALDNTTNLYTQPV
+654 LDNSTDLYTQPV
-667 IDDVIVDEHKL
+667 IDDVLVDEGKL
-678 TFGLNIGGA
+678 TFGLNISNA
-687 NWIGITNIQLQYLS
+687 TWVGITNIQLQYLAK
-701 QLTDAE
+701 LTDAE

-720 EEAGNMDTETNVGT
+720 EEAGSMDTETNVGT
-734 EAFQIPET
+734 EAFQIPVT

-748 AAFDKANDIYTN
+748 KVFDEANGIYNSSEKA
-760 SQKVDEIEAA
+760 DEIEAA
-770 TKALDEAIKAFQ
+770 TKALEEAMQALK
-782 NPVLNAPK
+782 NPTLNAPK

-806 KNNAVSPIYNEAK
+806 KNNAVSPVYNAAK
-819 ANDGEYDL
+819 AEDGEYDL

-843 TPVEGQQN
+843 TPVEGQKN
-851 QYTISFTDEEGNTRY
+851 QYTISFIDEEGNTRY

-871 LAGYID
+871 LAGYMD
-877 TDKNEVSTRHDRIRA
+877 GGNVSTRHDRIRA

-898 ALPFEISLAREGVY
+898 ALPFEISLAGEGVY

-918 HGSNIGSTND
+918 HGSNIGSTSD

-947 ANVTLSITAAGWCTL
+947 ANVPLSITAAGWCTL
-962 ILPFDAEIPQGFEV
+962 ILPFDAEIPEGFEV

-1007 VKGKEGDTYDF
+1007 VKGKDGDTYDF
-1018 SEYGTA
+1018 SDYGTA
-1024 LQDQYAAGLMT
+1024 LQDQYAAELMT

-1049 LQDQE
+1049 LQNQE
-1054 GKVGFYKVMAGS
+1054 GKVGFYKVAAGS

-1084 NIVALLLPGIGT
+1084 NIVALILPGIGT

-1104 DALVNVYDLNGI
+1104 DTLVNVYDLNGI
-1116 LVRKNVKLGQ
+1116 LVRENVKLGQ

>member
-1 MKKQVLSAW
+1 MKKQVLSALA
-10 VFCSALGI
+10 FCSALGI

-41 DGTTEVKVKTTL
+41 DGTTDVAVKTTL
-53 ENGLYGWEVASMSN
+53 ENGLQGWEVVAMSH

-73 ASGSATGFPADGS
+73 ASGSSTGFPADGS

-112 TTTSKELPTGT
+112 TTTSKELPAGT

-135 SNHNNADNNGTT
+135 SNNNNANTNGTT

-162 NPAVRRAYSIANNGS
+162 NPAVRRAYSMANGDS
-177 NPGNDTYMVN
+177 NPKSDAYMVN
-187 AGWNELGT
+187 AAWNELGT

-203 TVTIS
+203 IVTIS
-208 LVQNMKNS
+208 LVQNMRNN

-223 DNLRLYKVENV
+223 DNLRLYQIENV
-234 SESNPLD
+234 SENKPMDVSGL
-241 LTGYIA
+241 I
-247 SANGSCVPGWTTSGT
+247 TTSNYYALGGWNIEGGNTFEVNTRSHEGETDGSGMTTPFIEDHVGKENKAANATISHTVSHLIPGIYEVSGLIRVLNEAGGDTPFGATLYANEGSTNACNGEPCTNGVYGTYIVKGT
-262 VGTNSGQHWDG
+262 VGTDG
-273 NSGTKYIEPCNWGA
+273 VLTFGIKVANANFNW
-287 TGWES
+287 
-292 SISQAIIVPKGQY
+292 V
-305 ILTATGRSSVNATMT
+305 
-320 LTANGQSVTFPSN
+320 
-333 GDTGGTIATDGTE
+333 
-346 WENVAAGIEAGKSF
+346 SF
-360 ANDDKGRGWTYG
+360 KN
-372 KVTLSIIDGKLN
+372 
-384 ITAKSSSTALHEWC
+384 
-398 SISDF
+398 F
-403 KLLYVSTSVGT
+403 KLQYLGAASIEQLQAT
-414 DVLKAL
+414 
-420 LQEKLTAAQACV
+420 LQEKIKEAKAYAE
-432 ANCPKGIAAIVN
+432 NCPKGIAAIVN
-444 AAITQGNNAQDTEES
+444 AAITQGDNAQPTEES
-459 LNAAITALTQA
+459 LNAAIAALTQA
-470 IALAEQAV
+470 IALAEETA

-485 ALMATCQGYA
+485 TLMATCQGYA
-495 NHSSAEESVK
+495 SHSSAEESVK

-516 AALDAATMVEA
+516 TALDAATTVEA

-536 AACQTYLLNAEPE
+536 TACETYVLSAEPE
-549 TGYPFDYAFLVAEVG
+549 TGYPFDYTFLMNEANNSANG
-564 NSKNGW
+564 WSKNVTEG
-570 TNNFSAEYTHLDNY
+570 NIQNFTYKNSAE
-584 QYKKDDASK
+584 K
-593 NNADLGLYKTG
+593 NNGDLQKTG
-604 FIEAWNDGVDF
+604 FMEAWDGKN
-615 TGTLT
+615 
-620 YTLNELPNGHYKI
+620 YTATIAYTRNELPNGHYKV
-633 SAYTFTSENGKTSF
+633 SAYAFTTVNGNTSF
-647 TANDKEV
+647 TANDKEAKMDNST
-654 ALDNTTNLYTQPV
+654 ALFTNPT
-667 IDDVIVDEHKL
+667 IEDVIVDEGKL
-678 TFGLNIGGA
+678 TVGLNTTDA
-687 NWIGITNIQLQYLS
+687 NWTGVTNIQLQYLS
-701 QLTDAE
+701 KLTNAE

-714 ALYAKL
+714 ALHAKL
-720 EEAGNMDTETNVGT
+720 EEAGSMDTETNVGT

-742 AVEAFD
+742 AIDAFD
-748 AAFDKANDIYTN
+748 AAFDKANDIYMN

-770 TKALDEAIKAFQ
+770 TKALEEAMQALKH
-782 NPVLNAPK
+782 PTLNAPK

-801 EGFAY
+801 ESFGY
-806 KNNAVSPIYNEAK
+806 KNNAVSPVYNEAK
-819 ANDGEYDL
+819 AEDGEYDL
-827 KWFHIV
+827 KWYHIV

-843 TPVEGQQN
+843 TPVEGKKN
-851 QYTISFTDEEGNTRY
+851 QYTISFIDEEGSTRY

-871 LAGYID
+871 LAGYMD
-877 TDKNEVSTRHDRIRA
+877 GGNVSTRHDRIRA

-898 ALPFEISLAREGVY
+898 ALPFEISLAGEGVY

-918 HGSNIGSTND
+918 HGSNIGSTSD

-947 ANVTLSITAAGWCTL
+947 ANVPLSITAAGWCTL
-962 ILPFDAEIPQGFEV
+962 ILPFNAEIPEGFEV

-1007 VKGKEGDTYDF
+1007 VKGKDGDTYDF
-1018 SEYGTA
+1018 SDYGTA
-1024 LQDQYAAGLMT
+1024 LQDQYAAELMT

-1049 LQDQE
+1049 LQNQG
-1054 GKVGFYKVMAGS
+1054 GKVGFYKVAAGS

-1084 NIVALLLPGIGT
+1084 NIVALLLPGIET
-1096 GIDGIVAE
+1096 GINGIVAE

-1116 LVRKNVKLGQ
+1116 LVRENVKLGQ

>member
-41 DGTTEVKVKTTL
+41 DGTTEVKVKTSL
-53 ENGLYGWEVASMSN
+53 EKGLQGWEVASMSN

-73 ASGSATGFPADGS
+73 ESGSSTGFPADGS

-485 ALMATCQGYA
+485 ALMATCQSYA

-516 AALDAATMVEA
+516 AALDAATTVEA
-527 IQEATQTLQ
+527 IQETIQPLQT
-536 AACQTYLLNAEPE
+536 ACETYILNAIPE
-549 TGYPFDYAFLVAEVG
+549 KGYPFDYTFLMDEAN
-564 NSKNGW
+564 NSGNGW
-570 TNNFSAEYTHLDNY
+570 TKNVSQGNIQNFNY
-584 QYKKDDASK
+584 KESSEK
-593 NNADLGLYKTG
+593 NNGKLQKTG
-604 FIEAWNDGVDF
+604 FMEAWDANPYAA
-615 TGTLT
+615 TLT
-620 YTLNELPNGHYKI
+620 YTRNELPNGHYKV
-633 SAYTFTSENGKTSF
+633 SAYAFTTVNGNTSF
-647 TANDKEV
+647 TANGKEV
-654 ALDNTTNLYTQPV
+654 KMDNSTALYTNPT
-667 IDDVIVDEHKL
+667 IEDVIVDEGKL
-678 TFGLNIGGA
+678 TVGLNTSDA
-687 NWIGITNIQLQYLS
+687 NWTGITHIQLQYLS

-748 AAFDKANDIYTN
+748 EVFNEANNIYN
-760 SQKVDEIEAA
+760 SSEKVDEIEAA
-770 TKALDEAIKAFQ
+770 TKALEEAMQALK
-782 NPVLNAPK
+782 NPTLNAPK

-801 EGFAY
+801 EGFGY
-806 KNNAVSPIYNEAK
+806 KNNAVSPVYNEAK
-819 ANDGEYDL
+819 AEDGEYDL

-843 TPVEGQQN
+843 IPVEGKKN
-851 QYTISFTDEEGNTRY
+851 QYTISFIDEEGNTRY

-871 LAGYID
+871 LAGYMD
-877 TDKNEVSTRHDRIRA
+877 GGNVSTRHDRIRA
-892 TKEAEK
+892 TKEAQK
-898 ALPFEISLAREGVY
+898 ALPFEISLAGEGVY

-918 HGSNIGSTND
+918 HGSNIGSTSD

-1000 EAHTPYI
+1000 EANTPYI

-1018 SEYGTA
+1018 SEYGTT
-1024 LQDQYAAGLMT
+1024 LKDQYEAGLMT

-1049 LQDQE
+1049 LQNQE

-1116 LVRKNVKLGQ
+1116 LVRENVKLGQ

>member
-1 MKKQVLSAW
+1 MKKQVLSALA
-10 VFCSALGI
+10 FCSALGI

-41 DGTTEVKVKTTL
+41 DGTTDVAVKTKL
-53 ENGLYGWEVASMSN
+53 ENGLQGWEVAAMSD

-73 ASGSATGFPADGS
+73 ASGSSTGFPADGT

-103 WGNKDSELK
+103 WSNKDSELK
-112 TTTSKELPTGT
+112 TTTSKELPAGT

-135 SNHNNADNNGTT
+135 SNNNNANNNGTT

-162 NPAVRRAYSIANNGS
+162 NPAVRRAYSMANGSS
-177 NPGNDTYMVN
+177 NPGNDAYMVN
-187 AGWNELGT
+187 AAWNELGT

-223 DNLRLYKVENV
+223 DNLRLYQIENV
-234 SESNPLD
+234 SENKPMDVSGL
-241 LTGYIA
+241 I
-247 SANGSCVPGWTTSGT
+247 TTSNYYALGGWNIEGGNTFEVNTWSHEGETDGSGMTTPFIQDHVGKENKAANATISHTVSHLIPGIYEVSGLIRVLNEAGGDTPSGATLYANEGSTNACNGEPCTNGVYDTYTVKGT
-262 VGTNSGQHWDG
+262 VGTDG
-273 NSGTKYIEPCNWGA
+273 VLTFGIKVANANFNW
-287 TGWES
+287 
-292 SISQAIIVPKGQY
+292 V
-305 ILTATGRSSVNATMT
+305 
-320 LTANGQSVTFPSN
+320 
-333 GDTGGTIATDGTE
+333 
-346 WENVAAGIEAGKSF
+346 SF
-360 ANDDKGRGWTYG
+360 KN
-372 KVTLSIIDGKLN
+372 
-384 ITAKSSSTALHEWC
+384 
-398 SISDF
+398 F
-403 KLLYVSTSVGT
+403 KLQYLGAASIEQ
-414 DVLKAL
+414 LKAT
-420 LQEKLTAAQACV
+420 LQEKITEAKAYV
-432 ANCPKGIAAIVN
+432 ENCPKGIAAIVN
-444 AAITQGNNAQDTEES
+444 AAITQGDSAQPTEES
-459 LNAAITALTQA
+459 LNAAIAALTQA
-470 IALAEQAV
+470 IALAEETA

-485 ALMATCQGYA
+485 TLMVTCQDYA
-495 NHSSAEESVK
+495 EHSEAEESVK
-505 QAFQKAMTDAQ
+505 QVFQKAMSDAQ
-516 AALDAATMVEA
+516 AALDAATTVKA

-536 AACQTYLLNAEPE
+536 TACETYVLNAAPE
-549 TGYPFDYAFLVAEVG
+549 EGYPFDYTFLVAEVG

-570 TNNFSAEYTHLDNY
+570 TNSFSTEYTHPDNY
-584 QYKKDDASK
+584 QYKKDDAAK
-593 NNADLGLYKTG
+593 NNPDLGLYKTG
-604 FIEAWNDGVDF
+604 FIEAWNAGVDF

-620 YTLNELPNGHYKI
+620 YTQNDLPNGHYKI
-633 SAYTFTSENGKTSF
+633 SAYAFTSLNGKTSF

-654 ALDNTTNLYTQPV
+654 ELDNTTNLYTQPS
-667 IDDVIVDEHKL
+667 IDDVIVNEGKL

-701 QLTDAE
+701 KLTDAE

-720 EEAGNMDTETNVGT
+720 EEAGSMDTETNVGT

-742 AVEAFD
+742 AIDAFD
-748 AAFDKANDIYTN
+748 AAFDKANDIYMN

-770 TKALDEAIKAFQ
+770 TKALEEAMQALK
-782 NPVLNAPK
+782 NPTLNAPK
-790 EGELFCIANIS
+790 EGELFCMVNIT
-801 EGFAY
+801 EGFGY
-806 KNNAVSPIYNEAK
+806 KNNALSPIYSADK
-819 ANDGEYDL
+819 INDGEYNL
-827 KWFHIV
+827 KWSHIV
-833 DANYAQALKF
+833 DANYAQAFKF
-843 TPVEGQQN
+843 TPVEGQKN

-866 FSTQA
+866 LSTQA
-871 LAGYID
+871 LAGYM
-877 TDKNEVSTRHDRIRA
+877 EGTRHDRIRV
-892 TKEAEK
+892 TEEAEK
-898 ALPFEISLAREGVY
+898 ALPVEILLAGDGVY
-912 KLKNTL
+912 KLKNTK
-918 HGSNIGSTND
+918 HGSNFGSTGND
-928 DGFFTTNNLSDLS
+928 DLFTTNDRSDLS

-947 ANVTLSITAAGWCTL
+947 ANVPLSITAAGWCTL
-962 ILPFDAEIPQGFEV
+962 ILPFDAEIPEGFEV

-1007 VKGKEGDTYDF
+1007 VKGKDGDTYDF
-1018 SEYGTA
+1018 SDYGTA
-1024 LQDQYAAGLMT
+1024 LQDQYAAELMT

-1049 LQDQE
+1049 LQNQE
-1054 GKVGFYKVMAGS
+1054 GKVGFYKVAAGS

-1084 NIVALLLPGIGT
+1084 NIVALLLPGIET
-1096 GIDGIVAE
+1096 GINGIVAE

-1116 LVRKNVKLGQ
+1116 LVRENVKLGQ

>member
-1 MKKQVLSAW
+1 MKKQVLSVW

-36 TLKAA
+36 TLKTA
-41 DGTTEVKVKTTL
+41 DGTSDVKVRTSL
-53 ENGLYGWEVASMSN
+53 EKGLQGWEVASMSN

-73 ASGSATGFPADGS
+73 ASGSSTGFPADGS

-103 WGNKDSELK
+103 WGDKNSELK
-112 TTTSKELPTGT
+112 TTTSKELPAGT

-135 SNHNNADNNGTT
+135 SNNNTDKNGTT
-147 IGIKVNDAAS
+147 IGIKANSAD
-157 NLLGE
+157 NKLLGE
-162 NPAVRRAYSIANNGS
+162 KTAVRLSHSLVAGGS
-177 NPGNDTYMVN
+177 NPGSDAYMVN
-187 AGWNELGT
+187 AAWDELGT

-223 DNLRLYKVENV
+223 DNLRLYKVDNV
-234 SESNPLD
+234 DKDHPMD
-241 LTGYIA
+241 LNGLIPIA
-247 SANGSCVPGWTTSGT
+247 NYEVMGDWKIEGGNTFQINTWSTEGDTDGSGMTTPFFEDWIGKGTNAANATISHTANHLVPGIYEVSGLIRVLNEAGGAAPSGAALYANEGSTNACAGTPCTNGVYGTYTVKGT
-262 VGTNSGQHWDG
+262 VGTDG
-273 NSGTKYIEPCNWGA
+273 VLTFGIKVANANFNW
-287 TGWES
+287 
-292 SISQAIIVPKGQY
+292 
-305 ILTATGRSSVNATMT
+305 L
-320 LTANGQSVTFPSN
+320 
-333 GDTGGTIATDGTE
+333 
-346 WENVAAGIEAGKSF
+346 SF
-360 ANDDKGRGWTYG
+360 KN
-372 KVTLSIIDGKLN
+372 
-384 ITAKSSSTALHEWC
+384 
-398 SISDF
+398 F
-403 KLLYVSTSVGT
+403 KLQYLGT
-414 DVLKAL
+414 ASIDQLKATL
-420 LQEKLTAAQACV
+420 KEKMTEAQACV

-459 LNAAITALTQA
+459 LNAAITALMQA

-485 ALMATCQGYA
+485 ALMATCQGYDS
-495 NHSSAEESVK
+495 HSSAEESVK

-516 AALDAATMVEA
+516 AALDTATTVEA
-527 IQEATQTLQ
+527 IQETIQPLQT
-536 AACQTYLLNAEPE
+536 ACETYILNAIPE
-549 TGYPFDYAFLVAEVG
+549 KGYPFDYTFLMDEAN
-564 NSKNGW
+564 NSRNGW
-570 TNNFSAEYTHLDNY
+570 TKNVSQGNIQNFNY
-584 QYKKDDASK
+584 KESSEK
-593 NNADLGLYKTG
+593 NNGELQKTG
-604 FIEAWNDGVDF
+604 FMEAWDANPYAA
-615 TGTLT
+615 TLT
-620 YTLNELPNGHYKI
+620 YTRNEVPNGHYKV
-633 SAYTFTSENGKTSF
+633 SAYAFTTVNGNTSF
-647 TANDKEV
+647 TANGKKV
-654 ALDNTTNLYTQPV
+654 TMDNSTALYTNPT
-667 IDDVIVDEHKL
+667 IEDVIVDEGKL
-678 TFGLNIGGA
+678 TVGLNTSDA
-687 NWIGITNIQLQYLS
+687 NWTGITHIQLQYLS

-720 EEAGNMDTETNVGT
+720 EEAGSMDTETNVGT

-748 AAFDKANDIYTN
+748 EVFNEANNIYN
-760 SQKVDEIEAA
+760 SSEKVDEIEAA
-770 TKALDEAIKAFQ
+770 TKALEEAMQALK
-782 NPVLNAPK
+782 NPTLNAPK

-801 EGFAY
+801 EGFGY
-806 KNNAVSPIYNEAK
+806 KNNAVSPVYNEAK
-819 ANDGEYDL
+819 SEDGEYDL
-827 KWFHIV
+827 KWYHIV

-843 TPVEGQQN
+843 IPVEGKKN
-851 QYTISFTDEEGNTRY
+851 QYTISFIDEEGNTRY

-871 LAGYID
+871 LAGYMD
-877 TDKNEVSTRHDRIRA
+877 GGNVSTRHDRIRA

-898 ALPFEISLAREGVY
+898 ALPFEISLAGEGVY

-918 HGSNIGSTND
+918 HGSNIGSTSD

-1024 LQDQYAAGLMT
+1024 LKDQYATGLMT

-1049 LQDQE
+1049 LQNQE

-1104 DALVNVYDLNGI
+1104 DTLVNVYDLNGI
-1116 LVRKNVKLGQ
+1116 LVRENVKLGQ